1 MKKKTID
8 PKYVIYVTKE
18 GYDQYIAAVNDC
30 KEQLAE
36 LRKTRSEY
44 GRNTTEDYQTG
55 VYDTEE
61 IKIIGNIE
69 SLCET
74 ISRMQIIED
83 TKAEENLINLGD
95 VVNIQFVGD
104 DEMRRVKIVGEMPNI
119 YRKDGITEISI
130 NAPMAQAIYKQ
141 PIGAVV
147 SYTVN
152 DKRSNSKFEHTVM
165 IVSKEKALEKAPTQK
180 QPGEEE

>member
-1 MKKKTID
+1 MKKKPID
-8 PKYVIYVTKE
+8 PSYVIYVTKE
-18 GYDQYIAAVNDC
+18 GYDQYIEAVNDC
-30 KEQLAE
+30 KAQLAE

-69 SLCET
+69 RLCES

-95 VVNIQFVGD
+95 IVNIQFVGD

-119 YRKDGITEISI
+119 SRNDGITEISI
-130 NAPMAQAIYKQ
+130 NAPMAKAIYKQ
-141 PIGAVV
+141 PVGTVV
-147 SYTVN
+147 SYTV
-152 DKRSNSKFEHTVM
+152 DDRRSQSKFEHTIM
-165 IVSKEKALEKAPTQK
+165 IVSKEKALEKEKTER
-180 QPGEEE
+180 QPGEE